1 MGQYPAQNPP
11 EPSKMPPFMG
21 MRGGPPGMMRGR
33 DWTQGSIFKN
43 LLLLSWPMAVTNTL
57 MMLGPTIDMIWVGK
71 LGSGSIAGVGVAG
84 TAVQLVMGAMMGL
97 TAGMRAL
104 IARFIGAKDIDSANR
119 AAQQAAVVTAIY
131 AIFMAVIGAFYSE
144 EIVAMVGVKPEVV
157 AAGAAYLRINFI
169 GSAPMAARMMMDSIM
184 QASGDSMNP
193 MIIAISYRALH
204 IALCPFLVFGW
215 WIFPNLGVSGAAW
228 TAVIS
233 QSVGVILGFNILF
246 GNRSRLKLSIHGFRF
261 DFGMIWRIVR
271 IGFPALI
278 SGIQRTL
285 QQFILMI
292 FMAPFGTIAIA
303 AHTISQRI
311 EMFLFMPAMALG
323 MGAAVL
329 VGQNLGANQVERAE
343 KSTWLATGLVEA
355 VAVIATI
362 AILIWPGAIVGVFNN
377 EPDLIKTATEYLYIA
392 LPGFVLVGF
401 MMVLMN
407 AIQGAGDTVPMMVL
421 SIVTTW
427 VITIPFAYFLPKWTD
442 WGVYGVRWAMTA
454 SMVVG
459 AFANI
464 IYFRTG
470 RWKTKKV

>member
-1 MGQYPAQNPP
+1 LGGIIIRPNM
-11 EPSKMPPFMG
+11 PSG
-21 MRGGPPGMMRGR
+21 GGPGGLMRGR

-119 AAQQAAVVTAIY
+119 AAQQASVVTAIY
-131 AIFMAVIGAFYSE
+131 AILMAVVGVFYSE

-157 AAGAAYLRINFI
+157 EAGAAYLRINFI
-169 GSAPMAARMMMDSIM
+169 GSAPMAFRMMMDSIM

-193 MIIAISYRALH
+193 MIIAVIYRILH

-215 WIFPNLGVSGAAW
+215 WIFPELGVSGAAW

-233 QSVGVILGFNILF
+233 QSVGVILGINVLF
-246 GNRSRLKLSIHGFRF
+246 GNRSRLKLSIRGFRF
-261 DFGMIWRIVR
+261 DFDIIWRIVR

-285 QQFILMI
+285 QQFILLL
-292 FMAPFGTIAIA
+292 FMAPFGTIAVA

-311 EMFLFMPAMALG
+311 EMILFMPAMALG
-323 MGAAVL
+323 MGAGVL
-329 VGQNLGANQVERAE
+329 VGQNLGANQLERAE
-343 KSTWLATGLVEA
+343 KSAWLATMIVEV
-355 VAVIATI
+355 VAVIACV
-362 AILIWPGAIVGVFNN
+362 AILIWSDPIVSVFNS
-377 EPDLIKTATEYLYIA
+377 EADVVKTSTEYLYIL
-392 LPGFVLVGF
+392 LPSFVMVGF

-407 AIQGAGDTVPMMVL
+407 AVQGAGDTMPMMII

-427 VITIPFAYFLPKWTD
+427 LITIPFAYFLPKWTD
-442 WGVYGVRWAMTA
+442 WGVYGIRWVMTA
-454 SMVVG
+454 SMVLG
-459 AFANI
+459 GLANI

-470 RWKTKKV
+470 RWKTKRV

>member
-11 EPSKMPPFMG
+11 ERSKIPATG
-21 MRGGPPGMMRGR
+21 MRGMPPGMMRGR

-119 AAQQAAVVTAIY
+119 TAQQASVVTAIY
-131 AIFMAVIGAFYSE
+131 AILMAVIGVFFSKQ
-144 EIVAMVGVKPEVV
+144 IVAMVGVKPEVV
-157 AAGAAYLRINFI
+157 EAGAAYLRINFI
-169 GSAPMAARMMMDSIM
+169 GSAPMAFRMMMDSIM
-184 QASGDSMNP
+184 QASGDAMNP
-193 MIIAISYRALH
+193 MKISIIYRAVH
-204 IALCPFLVFGW
+204 IVLCPFLVFGW
-215 WIFPNLGVSGAAW
+215 WIFPELGVSGAAW

-233 QSVGVILGFNILF
+233 QTIGVLLGINIMF
-246 GNRSRLKLSIHGFRF
+246 GNRSRLKLSIRGFRF
-261 DFGMIWRIVR
+261 DFDIIWRIVR

-285 QQFILMI
+285 QQFILML
-292 FMAPFGTIAIA
+292 FMAPFGTIAVA
-303 AHTISQRI
+303 SHTISQRI

-323 MGAAVL
+323 MGAGVL

-343 KSTWLATGLVEA
+343 KSAWLATALVEA
-355 VAVIATI
+355 VAAICCVV
-362 AILIWPGAIVGVFNN
+362 ILIWPSPIVSIFNS
-377 EPDLIKTATEYLYIA
+377 EPDLVKTATEYLFIA
-392 LPGFVLVGF
+392 LPGFALVGF

-407 AIQGAGDTVPMMVL
+407 AIQGAGDTVPMMVI

-427 VITIPFAYFLPKWTD
+427 LITIPFAFFLPRWTD

-454 SMVVG
+454 SMLIG
-459 AFANI
+459 AVANI

-470 RWKTKKV
+470 RWKTKSV